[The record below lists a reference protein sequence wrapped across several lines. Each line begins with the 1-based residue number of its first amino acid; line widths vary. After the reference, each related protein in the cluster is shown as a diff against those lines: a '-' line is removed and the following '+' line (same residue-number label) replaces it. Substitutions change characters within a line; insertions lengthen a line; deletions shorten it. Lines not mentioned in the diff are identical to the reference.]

1 MAHWVNIV
9 ETNCSDPSREKEF
22 NDWYDNIHMPDV
34 LASPGFL
41 ASQRYVSKE
50 PVKGR
55 GKYLTVYDLET
66 DDIEKTMAERRER
79 REVERA
85 QGHYIDFVES
95 VREVQYKLLGTFKKR

>member
-34 LASPGFL
+34 LATPGFL
-41 ASQRYVSKE
+41 SSQRYVCEE

-66 DDIEKTMAERRER
+66 NDIEKTMAVRRER
-79 REVERA
+79 RVMERD

-95 VREVQYKLLGTFKKR
+95 VGEVQYKLIGTFKNK